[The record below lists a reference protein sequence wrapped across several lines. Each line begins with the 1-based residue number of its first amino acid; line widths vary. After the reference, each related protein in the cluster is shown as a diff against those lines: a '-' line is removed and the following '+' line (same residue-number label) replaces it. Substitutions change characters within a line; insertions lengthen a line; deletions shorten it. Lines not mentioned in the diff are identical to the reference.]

1 MTFRPKFDAFRSA
14 FLLSSELETSFD
26 GDLLPIETW
35 TIYVAAVLA
44 MMSTPGPSQLLMLSN
59 SATHGFKRSLATVA
73 GDLMANSLQML
84 AAGLG
89 LAALLSVYGQALM
102 IIKWLGVAYLIW
114 LGVRM
119 IRRAGQ
125 SSTDSAT
132 ATKTSLRTLWL
143 QGFITSS
150 PNPKAIVFFAALFP
164 QFISAE
170 RPFWVQFAALSVTYL
185 LIDGLFLSAYGI
197 GANWIATRYAGS
209 ARARIERVGGGFIVG
224 AAVLLGLKTLRD
236 SS

>member
-1 MTFRPKFDAFRSA
+1 M
-14 FLLSSELETSFD
+14 
-26 GDLLPIETW
+26 PIETW
-35 TIYVAAVLA
+35 TIYIAAVLA

-73 GDLMANSLQML
+73 GDLTANSLQML

-89 LAALLSVYGQALM
+89 LAALLAMYGNALL

-119 IRRAGQ
+119 IVRAGRVGET
-125 SSTDSAT
+125 STT
-132 ATKTSLRTLWL
+132 AQQTSLRTLWL

-150 PNPKAIVFFAALFP
+150 SNPKAIVFFAALFP

-170 RPFWVQFAALSVTYL
+170 RPFWIQFAILSLTYL
-185 LIDGLFLSAYGI
+185 VIDGLFLSVYGI
-197 GANWIATRYAGS
+197 GANWIASRFAGA

-224 AAVLLGLKTLRD
+224 AAILLGLKTLID